1 MGERG
6 LGALVAAAGPYR
18 RFDEGRPVSEEALR
32 SLVGAARLAPTAN
45 NTQLL
50 RFHLSTGAEA
60 LEVEAHHRWA
70 GLLKEWD
77 GPVAGERPTAYVT
90 IAGPTG
96 SRTNALRNQDAG
108 IAAQTIMLAARSA
121 GLVGCMVASFDAALA
136 GLLGLG
142 EKGLEPLLLCA
153 LGYPADDETVVVEEA
168 GAEHGVAY
176 WRDFETNTHHVPK
189 LGVDDLLV

>member
-1 MGERG
+1 MNESEFVE
-6 LGALVAAAGPYR
+6 LVAASRTYR
-18 RFDEGRPVSEEALR
+18 RFDEGRPVPEATLR
-32 SLVGAARLAPTAN
+32 ALVAAARLAPTAN

-77 GPVAGERPTAYVT
+77 GPAAGERPTAYVT
-90 IAGPTG
+90 IAGPAG

-108 IAAQTIMLAARSA
+108 IAAQTIMLVARAA
-121 GLVGCMVASFDAALA
+121 GLAGCMVASFDAGLA
-136 GLLGLG
+136 GLLGLD

-153 LGYPADDETVVVEEA
+153 LGYPAADETVVLEEA
-168 GAEHGVAY
+168 DAERGVAY